1 MATLVDYNR
10 KGTLLD
16 KFAEMDASESKARL
30 FETIVGIRGIIEGF
44 YSNTKSLEKLEYE
57 LANYE
62 RLWKDELVI
71 ISSGV
76 KDELTRAL
84 EQHPDYNIDT
94 VNQVFI
100 GLYRHLTSSLD
111 KLTLDEVVDY
121 DKIEADNM
129 NTELADTVDLI
140 NIYHVLSSWST
151 MDERHIDGL
160 NEKQSGEATKQFR
173 EFKKSARGFM
183 HSFRSLLRQSYN
195 IESAYDMFTNNKSFE
210 TYKSAENTIGDTIED
225 RRKKLSNSN
234 STVKGGGSDIIR
246 TFSEAIELN
255 AQRYLLMMGYEILN
269 DAAAI
274 NTIPNP
280 ERFRDELVKNAFDT
294 SKIRYFIVMP
304 YTSET
309 NKSVINLPSDIW
321 RFYAELNSDKA
332 VNPSRL

>member
-1 MATLVDYNR
+1 MVTSVDYNR

-30 FETIVGIRGIIEGF
+30 FETIGGIRGIIEGF
-44 YSNTKSLEKLEYE
+44 YSNTKGLEKLEYE

-129 NTELADTVDLI
+129 NRELADTVDLI

-160 NEKQSGEATKQFR
+160 NEKQRGEATKQFR

-195 IESAYDMFTNNKSFE
+195 IESAYDLFTNNKSFE
-210 TYKSAENTIGDTIED
+210 TYKSAEKTIWLTIEGS
-225 RRKKLSNSN
+225 RKILLKEGS
-234 STVKGGGSDIIR
+234 SDIIR

-294 SKIRYFIVMP
+294 SKIRYFSVMP
-304 YTSET
+304 HTSHA
-309 NKSVINLPSDIW
+309 NKSVINMPSDIW
-321 RFYAELNSDKA
+321 RFYAELNPNGA
-332 VNPSRL
+332 VNPSGL